1 MDIILNN
8 DTLYEKMSRSLSII
22 GKRSI
27 DDNGKLLFTDIT
39 LGTREKEIANDFFRQ
54 AVIDL
59 TTELSVFITTAT
71 SQSVTFSL
79 NLPDNHN
86 SALETFLKDACE
98 SYCVSYALYSWFV
111 ITAPRISNKYADDCK
126 RTIASV
132 IRLAYDKKAPEGNNN
147 MADILSPTST
157 VSTVTQ

>member
-86 SALETFLKDACE
+86 SALEAFLQDACE
-98 SYCVSYALYSWFV
+98 SYCVSYALYSWFI
-111 ITAPRISNKYADDCK
+111 ITAPRISNKYAEDCK
-126 RTIASV
+126 RAVASV

-147 MADILSPTST
+147 MTDILSPTST
-157 VSTVTQ
+157 VTQ

>member
-1 MDIILNN
+1 MDIILNK

-27 DDNGKLLFTDIT
+27 DDNGKLLFADIT
-39 LGTREKEIANDFFRQ
+39 LGTKEKEIANDFFRQ

-71 SQSVTFSL
+71 SQSVAFTL
-79 NLPDNHN
+79 NLPNNHN
-86 SALETFLKDACE
+86 SALETFLQTACE

-157 VSTVTQ
+157 VTQ